1 MRLDNQH
8 PILRLVFKAMQDA
21 QNLFV
26 ASQPK
31 PKEDFICIDEVNGEG
46 LCGSQC
52 SFCKEI

>member
-1 MRLDNQH
+1 MRLDDQN
-8 PILRLVFKAMQDA
+8 PFLRLVFKAMQDA